1 MAIQQP
7 LFQENDTTDQHA
19 IQLRTMLR
27 DIYGNRGG
35 VMASGNMLVAQRGA
49 GANNSVDIS
58 TGSAMVPGSATALQ
72 GFYYVY
78 NDATVNLPITPAD
91 PSNPRNTLVIARV
104 RDSFYSGS
112 DNDAQLLAVD
122 GTPAGSPADPDLVA
136 LGYTNY
142 LVLARIVVPAGAA
155 SITTAMITN
164 IALWTTPIGTTL
176 ICTSTTR
183 PSSPPTG
190 TKIFETDTL
199 RYMRYDGTTWR
210 YLPWHSGTNPHMCEI
225 KRTAGTTFT
234 ANTVSI
240 IDFDAVVDDPGGM
253 AALTPTN
260 TITVNR
266 SGRWEIDIEW
276 TVATPGGAFVGKT
289 YVYVNGA
296 LVRRGLNSYNPGSA
310 GPHTGG
316 MHTNMRLVNGDVLT
330 ARLNHVGIIGN
341 QIVTDRWFYA
351 RLTDI

>member
-1 MAIQQP
+1 MAVQQP

-19 IQLRTMLR
+19 IIMRTMMR
-27 DIYGNRGG
+27 DLYGNRGG
-35 VMASGNMLVAQRGA
+35 VLYNGNMNVAQRGA
-49 GANNSVDIS
+49 GANNSVDVS
-58 TGSAMVPGSATALQ
+58 VGSAMVPGSAVALQ

-78 NDATVNLPITPAD
+78 NDATLNVPITPAD

-104 RDSFYSGS
+104 RDSFYSGT
-112 DNDAQLLAVD
+112 DNDAQIIAVD
-122 GTPAGSPADPDLVA
+122 GTPAASPADPDLVA

-142 LVLARIVVPAGAA
+142 LVLARIVVPAAA
-155 SITTAMITN
+155 PSILTAYITN
-164 IALWTTPIGTTL
+164 IALWATPAGTTL

-183 PSSPPTG
+183 PTTPPTG
-190 TKIFETDTL
+190 TKIYETDTL
-199 RYMRYDGTTWR
+199 RYMRYDGSTWR
-210 YLPWHSGTNPHMCEI
+210 YLPWQSGTNPHMCEI
-225 KRTAGTTFT
+225 KRVAGTTLT

-240 IDFDAVVDDPGGM
+240 IDFDTVVDDPGAM

-266 SGRWEIDIEW
+266 SGRWEVDIEW
-276 TVATPGGAFVGKT
+276 TVATPSAAFVGKT

-316 MHTNMRLVNGDVLT
+316 MHTNMRLTNGDVLT
-330 ARLNHVGIIGN
+330 ARSNHVGIIGN
-341 QIVTDRWFYA
+341 QVVTDRWFHVRYM
-351 RLTDI
+351 DV